1 VLTQVDE
8 AKKKL
13 KDGMEKKAEQ
23 QRKLDIVKAD
33 IKEIEDKKREVG
45 TTVV

>member
-1 VLTQVDE
+1 MLTQVDE
-8 AKKKL
+8 AKKL

>member
-1 VLTQVDE
+1 MLTQVNE

-13 KDGMEKKAEQ
+13 KDAMEKKAEQ